1 MSWEFLSP
9 CICIRGGD
17 RERVEGGRHKLIF
30 FLPLFEDYA
39 KSGPV
44 TEGVERKARQ
54 RLKREDAAA
63 AVGI

>member
-1 MSWEFLSP
+1 M
-9 CICIRGGD
+9 
-17 RERVEGGRHKLIF
+17 IF
-30 FLPLFEDYA
+30 FFPLFEDYA

-63 AVGI
+63 AAVGI